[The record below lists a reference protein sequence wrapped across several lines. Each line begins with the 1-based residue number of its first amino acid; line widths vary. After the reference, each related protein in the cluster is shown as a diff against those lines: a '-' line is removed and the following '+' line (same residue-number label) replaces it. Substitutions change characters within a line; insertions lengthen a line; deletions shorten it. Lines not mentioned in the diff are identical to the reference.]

1 MLETASGPLVEL
13 PAHWSLDDWNQ
24 YMYLPDP
31 RSGPGT
37 VHPPSRAIQLWREE
51 LDGMRRHGC
60 LFCLTMHPFLSGRP
74 GPVEGLRGLVEYAL
88 GCGDVEFVSCGEAAR
103 ARPRRREPA
112 APAAA
117 RASSSARSIPSRL
130 RRVTGPPYRPIDAR
144 IYPRF
149 AGVRTFMRLPHV
161 TDLTGVDAAVYGIP
175 FDTAVT
181 FRPGARFGP
190 EAIRS
195 ASALLRPFHSGFGI
209 DLCDALS
216 IVDYG
221 DLPVAPGDTEGTY
234 RRVEEAL
241 APVVEAGAFPLAL
254 GGDHSITLAEL
265 RVIAK
270 RHGPLALV
278 QLDAHGDTWDEYFDQ
293 RYFHG
298 TTFRRAAEEGLI
310 DPAASVQAGMRGP
323 LFQSSDLDDGR
334 ALGFQVIPS
343 EELRALGPEAYG
355 ELVRE
360 RVGERPVFLS
370 FDVDFLDPAY
380 APGTGTPEVAG
391 FSTAEAIA
399 FLRSLKGIALAG
411 ADVVEVSPPYDG
423 PGQTTALAA
432 ANVAWE
438 ILALRAAYDR
448 ATRSGGPHEND
459 SARRPSRSRLRRMA
473 EGV

>member
-1 MLETASGPLVEL
+1 
-13 PAHWSLDDWNQ
+13 
-24 YMYLPDP
+24 
-31 RSGPGT
+31 
-37 VHPPSRAIQLWREE
+37 
-51 LDGMRRHGC
+51 
-60 LFCLTMHPFLSGRP
+60 
-74 GPVEGLRGLVEYAL
+74 
-88 GCGDVEFVSCGEAAR
+88 
-103 ARPRRREPA
+103 
-112 APAAA
+112 
-117 RASSSARSIPSRL
+117 
-130 RRVTGPPYRPIDAR
+130 VTGPPYRPIDAR
-144 IYPRF
+144 VYPRF

-161 TDLTGVDAAVYGIP
+161 TDLKGVDAAVYGIP

-195 ASALLRPFHSGFGI
+195 ASALLRPFHSGFDT
-209 DLCDALS
+209 DLCETLS

-265 RVIAK
+265 RVIAG

-298 TTFRRAAEEGLI
+298 TTFRRAAEEELI

-334 ALGFQVIPS
+334 ALGFRVIPS
-343 EELRALGPEAYG
+343 EELRELGPEAYG

-360 RVGERPVFLS
+360 RVADRPVFLS
-370 FDVDFLDPAY
+370 FDVDFLDPAF

-399 FLRSLKGIALAG
+399 FLRSLQGIALAG

-423 PGQTTALAA
+423 PGQITALAA

-438 ILALRAAYDR
+438 LLALRAVQLSEPASA
-448 ATRSGGPHEND
+448 AT
-459 SARRPSRSRLRRMA
+459 
-473 EGV
+473 